1 MDRGTRRNRWDWQG
15 RLAGVLLGG
24 AGGVGIDL
32 LGDEVGYQGVAMA
45 IAAGVLLSATS
56 WLRSLPRRAPLVRHT
71 VRALLMLSL
80 AGVAGVTFGPSS
92 WTASL
97 VLTVTVL
104 IAAASL
110 VAKNTETTHTL
121 LLGSACVG
129 GGMTAAGAGVTL
141 LAGGDA
147 APGMALISFGAGYV
161 GCGIVTLIR
170 GYAYITSGR
179 GHAVALVGICVG
191 SFGAG
196 VSLLTGGDIPLA
208 AASLGFGVTLVPG
221 AIAVRSRRLLNAAE
235 NRRLVGA
242 ARTGAGVA
250 TFSGAVILLTRGHIP
265 VGAALACWGA
275 AMIASGIAGM
285 IFNEKWLRAAMY
297 AGSGVVGVGLGI
309 VLLPFAG
316 QPMVALTVIG
326 AGVALIGAHV
336 TPLTQAGQA
345 ERLQTWLALL
355 TRDPTQDENATSTD
369 RDKQRFPEQ
378 AG

>member
-1 MDRGTRRNRWDWQG
+1 MDRGTRRDRWDWQG

-45 IAAGVLLSATS
+45 IAAGALLSATS
-56 WLRSLPRRAPLVRHT
+56 WLRSLPQRAPLVRHT

-80 AGVAGVTFGPSS
+80 AGVAGATFGPSS

-121 LLGSACVG
+121 LFGSACVG

-147 APGMALISFGAGYV
+147 APGMALISLGAGYV

-170 GYAYITSGR
+170 GYVYITSSR

-221 AIAVRSRRLLNAAE
+221 AIAVRIE
-235 NRRLVGA
+235 HHRLVGA
-242 ARTGAGVA
+242 ARTGAGIA
-250 TFSGAVILLTRGHIP
+250 ILSGGVILLTRGHTP
-265 VGAALACWGA
+265 LGTAVVVWGA
-275 AMIASGIAGM
+275 ATVAAGIAG
-285 IFNEKWLRAAMY
+285 ILTRNERVIRAVYTAF
-297 AGSGVVGVGLGI
+297 GVLIVGLGT
-309 VLLPFAG
+309 VLLLLAG
-316 QPMVALTVIG
+316 QPMTGVTAIG
-326 AGVALIGAHV
+326 AGAALVGVHL
-336 TPLTQAGQA
+336 TPLMSQTDQ
-345 ERLQTWLALL
+345 ENRLRTWLTIL